1 MLTAKVC
8 VRYEEDWTAELARYG
23 AFAEFIAS
31 TFRNRRYIGIVAL
44 EADDVDAALDV
55 VRDHPGTETIEI
67 LERYEVDHSGRESV
81 TFFIRASLS
90 EFTPLQTLL
99 YEGFLPIGPTKLE
112 DGRECFD
119 LLLND
124 RDELSKATEVL
135 SEFGAVSVERIS
147 NDFSRQVTPSAAEWQ
162 ELLGAIPA
170 RQRELI
176 TLALEEGY
184 FEIPRETTLE
194 ELAEEMGIT
203 KTTASNHLRKV
214 ERSFMEFLVSYVN
227 LAANDGETGS

>member
-8 VRYEEDWTAELARYG
+8 VQYEEDWTAELERYG
-23 AFAEFIAS
+23 VFAEFVAS

-44 EADDVDAALDV
+44 ETNELDASLAVIEDHRSTDEVDV
-55 VRDHPGTETIEI
+55 
-67 LERYEVDHSGRESV
+67 LERFELEHADRESA
-81 TFFIRASLS
+81 TLFIRGSLT

-124 RDELSKATEVL
+124 REELSKATEVL
-135 SEFGAVSVERIS
+135 SEFGPVVVERIS
-147 NDFSRQVTPSAAEWQ
+147 NDFSRRVTPSAAEWQ
-162 ELLGAIPA
+162 ELLGTVPP

-176 TLALEEGY
+176 SLALEEGY
-184 FEIPRETTLE
+184 FDIPRGTTLE
-194 ELAEEMGIT
+194 ELAEEMDIT
-203 KTTASNHLRKV
+203 KSTASNHLRKA
-214 ERSFMEFLVSYVN
+214 ERTFMEFLVTYIN
-227 LAANDGETGS
+227 LAADDS

>member
-23 AFAEFIAS
+23 VFAEFLAS
-31 TFRNRRYIGIVAL
+31 TFRNRRYIGLVAL
-44 EADDVDAALDV
+44 EADDLDASLAVIENHHATDEVDV
-55 VRDHPGTETIEI
+55 
-67 LERYEVDHSGRESV
+67 LERYEREHTNRQSATLFV
-81 TFFIRASLS
+81 RGSLT

-119 LLLND
+119 LLLNS

-135 SEFGAVSVERIS
+135 SVFGSVAVERLS

-162 ELLGAIPA
+162 ELLGSIPP

-176 TLALEEGY
+176 TLALDEGY
-184 FEIPRETTLE
+184 FDIPRQTTLE
-194 ELAEEMGIT
+194 NLAGEMNIT
-203 KTTASNHLRKV
+203 KTTASNHLRKA
-214 ERSFMEFLVSYVN
+214 ERSLMEFLVTYVN
-227 LAANDGETGS
+227 LAADDS

>member
-23 AFAEFIAS
+23 VFAEFLAS

-44 EADDVDAALDV
+44 EADDLDASLAVIEDHHAVDEVDV
-55 VRDHPGTETIEI
+55 
-67 LERYEVDHSGRESV
+67 LERYELEHADRESTTLFV
-81 TFFIRASLS
+81 RGSLT

-99 YEGFLPIGPTKLE
+99 YEGFLPLGPTKLE

-124 RDELSKATEVL
+124 RQELSKATEVL
-135 SEFGAVSVERIS
+135 SEFGPVAVERIS
-147 NDFSRQVTPSAAEWQ
+147 TDFSRKVTPSAAEWQ
-162 ELLGAIPA
+162 ELLGSIPP

-184 FEIPRETTLE
+184 FDIPRQTTLE
-194 ELAEEMGIT
+194 ELAKKMDIT
-203 KTTASNHLRKV
+203 KTTASNHLRKA
-214 ERSFMEFLVSYVN
+214 ERSLMEFLVTYVN
-227 LAANDGETGS
+227 LAADDG

>member
-23 AFAEFIAS
+23 VFAEFIAS

-44 EADDVDAALDV
+44 EADDLDASLAVIKNHQATDDVDV
-55 VRDHPGTETIEI
+55 
-67 LERYEVDHSGRESV
+67 LERYELDHADRESATLFV
-81 TFFIRASLS
+81 RGSLT

-135 SEFGAVSVERIS
+135 SEFGPVSVERIS
-147 NDFSRQVTPSAAEWQ
+147 RDFSRKITPSAAEWQ
-162 ELLGAIPA
+162 ELLGSVPP

-184 FEIPRETTLE
+184 FDIPRQTTLE
-194 ELAEEMGIT
+194 ELAEKMDIT
-203 KTTASNHLRKV
+203 KTTASNHLRKA
-214 ERSFMEFLVSYVN
+214 ERSIMEFLVTYVN
-227 LAANDGETGS
+227 LAADDD